1 MYYNIK
7 TVGKNMDDKKLKV
20 GVIGVGALGRF
31 HTKFYTESSN
41 AELIGIYDANSESA
55 QRISKEFN
63 VKAFSTI
70 EELAEV
76 CEGLSIAVPAT
87 LHHAIAM
94 PLLKAKKHLLVEK
107 PLAASVEQA
116 GELVRMAEDNDL
128 VLEVGHTERYNPI
141 MGFIND
147 KIEDVRCIEA
157 RRMAPYPPSRPGMHP
172 RGTEVGVVLD
182 LMIHD
187 LELILHIVNS
197 KVRKVEAA
205 GISVLSETEDVAS
218 ARITF
223 KNGCVA
229 NVKSSRIHDKAL
241 RRMLLYQSNSYLSL
255 DYGER
260 SGFVCSKGENGGIIK
275 EEIPIKD
282 HNALAVEIENF
293 VENALIA
300 VKTGS
305 VPELKVP
312 GRRGLE
318 ALRLAIKITEE
329 IHKHNR
335 KYNLND
341 GKTEEFNQ
349 F

>member
-1 MYYNIK
+1 MS
-7 TVGKNMDDKKLKV
+7 DRKLKV

-31 HTKFYTESSN
+31 HTKFYNESSN
-41 AELIGIYDANSESA
+41 AELVGIYDASPEA
-55 QRISKEFN
+55 AKRISEEFN

-70 EELAEV
+70 DQLADE
-76 CEGLSIAVPAT
+76 CEGLSIAVPAN
-87 LHHAIAM
+87 LHHVIAM
-94 PLLKAKKHLLVEK
+94 PLLQMKKHLLIEK
-107 PLAASVEQA
+107 PLAATVEQA
-116 GELVRMAEDNDL
+116 GELVKYAEENNL

-141 MGFIND
+141 MSFIND
-147 KIEDVRCIEA
+147 KIEDIRCIEA
-157 RRMAPYPPSRPGMHP
+157 RRLAPYPPQRPGMHP

-187 LELILHIVNS
+187 LELILHIVKS
-197 KVRKVEAA
+197 KVKKVEAT
-205 GISVLSETEDVAS
+205 GIPVLSNTEDVAS

-229 NVKSSRIHDKAL
+229 NVKASRIHDSAL

-260 SGFVCSKGENGGIIK
+260 SGFVCSKGENGGIVK

-282 HNALAVEIENF
+282 HNALAYEIENF
-293 VENALIA
+293 IKNASYAVE
-300 VKTGS
+300 TGS
-305 VPELKVP
+305 MPELKVP

-318 ALRLAIKITEE
+318 ALRLAVKITEE
-329 IHKHNR
+329 IHAHNQ
-335 KYNLND
+335 KYNLFD
-341 GKTEEFNQ
+341 GKHEEINQ

>member
-1 MYYNIK
+1 
-7 TVGKNMDDKKLKV
+7 MDGRKLKV

-31 HTKFYTESSN
+31 HTKFYSESTN
-41 AELIGIYDANSESA
+41 AELIGIYDANPEVA
-55 QRISKEFN
+55 KRISDEFKLK
-63 VKAFSTI
+63 VFSSI
-70 EELAEV
+70 DQLADV

-87 LHHAIAM
+87 LHHVIAM
-94 PLLKAKKHLLVEK
+94 PLLKMNKHLLMEK
-107 PLAASVEQA
+107 PLAATVEQA
-116 GELVRMAEDNDL
+116 GELVRQAEDNNL

-147 KIEDVRCIEA
+147 KIVDIRCIEA
-157 RRMAPYPPSRPGMHP
+157 RRLAPYPPSRPGMPP

-197 KVRKVEAA
+197 KVRKVEAT
-205 GISVLSETEDVAS
+205 GIPVLSETEDVAS

-229 NVKSSRIHDKAL
+229 NVKASRIHDQAL
-241 RRMLLYQSNSYLSL
+241 RRMLIYQSNSYLSL

-260 SGFVCSKGENGGIIK
+260 TGFVCSKGEKGGIFK
-275 EEIPIKD
+275 EKIPIKD
-282 HNALAVEIENF
+282 HNVLAAEIENF
-293 VENALIA
+293 TKNALIA

-312 GRRGLE
+312 GRMGLE
-318 ALRLAIKITEE
+318 ALRLAVKITEE
-329 IHKHNR
+329 IHTHNR
-335 KYNLND
+335 KYDLYD
-341 GKTEEFNQ
+341 GKPGETNQ
-349 F
+349 Y

>member
-1 MYYNIK
+1 
-7 TVGKNMDDKKLKV
+7 MDDRKLKV

-31 HTKFYTESSN
+31 HTKFYNESPN
-41 AELIGIYDANSESA
+41 AELVGIYDANTEA
-55 QRISKEFN
+55 AIRISKEFN
-63 VKAFSTI
+63 VKAFDTI
-70 EELAEV
+70 EELADA
-76 CEGLSIAVPAT
+76 CDGLSIAVPAT
-87 LHHAIAM
+87 LHHLIAV
-94 PLLKAKKHLLVEK
+94 PLLKMKKHLLIEK
-107 PLAASVEQA
+107 PLAATVEQA
-116 GELVRMAEDNDL
+116 GELVRLADENNV

-141 MGFIND
+141 MGFISD
-147 KIEDVRCIEA
+147 KIEEVRCIEA
-157 RRMAPYPPSRPGMHP
+157 RRLAPYPPSRPGMHP

-187 LELILHIVNS
+187 LELILHIVDS
-197 KVRKVEAA
+197 KVQKVEAA
-205 GISVLSETEDVAS
+205 GIPVLSETEDVAS

-229 NVKSSRIHDKAL
+229 NIKASRIHDQAL
-241 RRMLLYQSNSYLSL
+241 RRTLLYQSNSYLSL

-260 SGFVCSKGENGGIIK
+260 TGFVCYKGKSGGIVK

-293 VENALIA
+293 TKNALTA

-305 VPELKVP
+305 VPVLKVP

-329 IHKHNR
+329 IHAHNH
-335 KYNLND
+335 KYNLYD
-341 GKTEEFNQ
+341 GKPEELKHY
-349 F
+349 

>member
-1 MYYNIK
+1 
-7 TVGKNMDDKKLKV
+7 MDDSKLKV
-20 GVIGVGALGRF
+20 GVVGVGALGRF
-31 HTKFYTESSN
+31 HTKFYSENPN
-41 AELIGIYDANSESA
+41 AELIGIYDASPEVA
-55 QRISKEFN
+55 KRIADEFN
-63 VKAFSTI
+63 VKAFSTV
-70 EELAEV
+70 EQLAEV
-76 CEGLSIAVPAT
+76 CDGLSIAVPAT

-94 PLLKAKKHLLVEK
+94 PLLKMKKHLLMEK
-107 PLAASVEQA
+107 PLAATVEQA
-116 GELVRMAEDNDL
+116 GELVKLAEENNL

-141 MGFIND
+141 MSFIND

-157 RRMAPYPPSRPGMHP
+157 RRLAPYPPSRPGMHP

-187 LELILHIVNS
+187 LELILHIVDS
-197 KVRKVEAA
+197 KVAKVEAT
-205 GISVLSETEDVAS
+205 GIPVLSETEDVAS

-229 NVKSSRIHDKAL
+229 NVKASRIHDKAL
-241 RRMLLYQSNSYLSL
+241 RRMLLYQSNSFLSL

-260 SGFVCSKGENGGIIK
+260 SGFLCFKGKNGGIAK

-282 HNALAVEIENF
+282 HNALAVEIGNF
-293 VENALIA
+293 TKNALIA
-300 VKTGS
+300 VQTGS

-329 IHKHNR
+329 LHAHNR
-335 KYNLND
+335 KYGLSD
-341 GKTEEFNQ
+341 GKQEEINQ
-349 F
+349 Y